1 MSQAR
6 SVRSLYKRI
15 LKLHHNLPPDLKS
28 VGDEYV
34 KAEFKHH
41 KTAKPEFVA
50 PFLIQWKEYAEL
62 LESQI
67 AGSLSEGRG
76 LYPSVGASLP
86 EEVLTNEFSSDQV
99 LQLHELMKETSKPST
114 QFNIQEEK

>member
-1 MSQAR
+1 MSHTR
-6 SVRSLYKRI
+6 NVRALYKRI

-28 VGDEYV
+28 VGDVYV

-41 KTAKPEFVA
+41 KSAKPEFVA

-67 AGSLSEGRG
+67 AENFSEGKELSPR
-76 LYPSVGASLP
+76 VGASLP
-86 EEVLTNEFSSDQV
+86 EEILTQEFSSNQV
-99 LQLHELMKETSKPST
+99 LQLHELMKETSKPNT